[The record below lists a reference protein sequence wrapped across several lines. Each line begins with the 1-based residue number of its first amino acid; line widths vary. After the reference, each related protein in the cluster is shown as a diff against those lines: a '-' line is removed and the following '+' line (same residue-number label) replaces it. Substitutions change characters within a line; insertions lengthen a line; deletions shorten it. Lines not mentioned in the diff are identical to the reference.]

1 MLSEET
7 ERMIKVMAE
16 GYADAMMK
24 KNHRLMWEGY
34 FLNAQGLLTSWR
46 KGDNLDII
54 EKFKEKVFGKSCA
67 GVPE

>member
-1 MLSEET
+1 MNADT
-7 ERMIKVMAE
+7 ERIIKIMAE

-24 KNHRLMWEGY
+24 ENHRLIWEGY
-34 FLNAQGLLTSWR
+34 FLKAQSLLTSWH

-54 EKFKEKVFGKSCA
+54 EKFKEKVFGKPCA